1 MRKTGQAH
9 HRAKVSDETVRRMRY
24 MRERRGM
31 SYRQIGQAVGCSMW
45 TARDICDY
53 RTRPL

>member
-1 MRKTGQAH
+1 VRKTGQAH
-9 HRAKVSDETVRRMRY
+9 HRAKLPDAVVRAMRSV
-24 MRERRGM
+24 RLSTGK
-31 SYRQIGQAVGCSMW
+31 SYREIGQMFDCSMW